1 MDITLYISRFIYRI
15 RHQLVFGT
23 LIITAL
29 VAYFSQFLEKKYTV
43 TTSIYTGITSNT
55 GLDDETRPDWQAV
68 NNTYDNL
75 VNLTKSRGTLEN
87 VSLKLLALNLMHGDP
102 EIDNLYI
109 TANNYKKL
117 IASVPE
123 EILHLVDTASLD
135 KTVNLFKEYKYSDSR
150 NYLHELF

>member
-1 MDITLYISRFIYRI
+1 M
-15 RHQLVFGT
+15 
-23 LIITAL
+23 
-29 VAYFSQFLEKKYTV
+29 
-43 TTSIYTGITSNT
+43 
-55 GLDDETRPDWQAV
+55 

-123 EILHLVDTASLD
+123 EILLLVDTTSLD

-150 NYLHELF
+150 NYLHELFNGSSAFYSYNALSSIIIRSKETAT

>member
-1 MDITLYISRFIYRI
+1 M
-15 RHQLVFGT
+15 
-23 LIITAL
+23 
-29 VAYFSQFLEKKYTV
+29 
-43 TTSIYTGITSNT
+43 
-55 GLDDETRPDWQAV
+55 
-68 NNTYDNL
+68 

-123 EILHLVDTASLD
+123 EILLLVDTTSLD

-150 NYLHELF
+150 NYLHELFNDLVHFTVTMPYPVLSSEGKETAT